1 MYPLGVLYQLYS
13 GNSWKTK
20 FQNIFTI
27 PQDLA
32 VSENSQIPRF
42 GKVCGNL
49 ALFGKYLR
57 IYHFFSTQV

>member
-32 VSENSQIPRF
+32 VDENRQIPRF
-42 GKVCGNL
+42 GKICGNL
-49 ALFGKYLR
+49 ALF
-57 IYHFFSTQV
+57 